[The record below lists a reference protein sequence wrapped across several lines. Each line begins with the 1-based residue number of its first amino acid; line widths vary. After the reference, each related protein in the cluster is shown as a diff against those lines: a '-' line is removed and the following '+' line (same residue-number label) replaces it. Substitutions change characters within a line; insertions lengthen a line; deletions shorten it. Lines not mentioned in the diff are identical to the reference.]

1 MRIIFNMDK
10 KVKERENGGV
20 IVKEKPPETK
30 QPRLYKVIMVNDDY
44 TPMEFVV
51 HVLEYFFKMNR
62 TQATQVM
69 LEVHTSGKGT
79 CGIFTYELAETKS
92 SQVVDYARENG
103 HPLICNVE
111 PD

>member
-1 MRIIFNMDK
+1 MDK
-10 KVKERENGGV
+10 KVKEKGGDV
-20 IVKEKPPETK
+20 AVKESAETK

-79 CGIFTYELAETKS
+79 CGIFTFELAETKS
-92 SQVVDYARENG
+92 AQVVSYARKNG

>member
-1 MRIIFNMDK
+1 M
-10 KVKERENGGV
+10 
-20 IVKEKPPETK
+20 T
-30 QPRLYKVIMVNDDY
+30 
-44 TPMEFVV
+44 
-51 HVLEYFFKMNR
+51 R

-79 CGIFTYELAETKS
+79 CGIFTFELAETKS
-92 SQVVDYARENG
+92 AQVVSYARKNG

>member
-1 MRIIFNMDK
+1 
-10 KVKERENGGV
+10 
-20 IVKEKPPETK
+20 
-30 QPRLYKVIMVNDDY
+30 MVNDDY

-51 HVLEYFFKMNR
+51 HVLEYFFKMTR

-79 CGIFTYELAETKS
+79 CGIFTFELAETKS
-92 SQVVDYARENG
+92 AQVVSYARKNG

>member
-1 MRIIFNMDK
+1 MGEKINE
-10 KVKERENGGV
+10 KEYGDVSVR
-20 IVKEKPPETK
+20 EKPPKTK

-51 HVLEYFFKMNR
+51 HVLEYFFKMDR
-62 TQATQVM
+62 AQATQVM

-92 SQVVDYARENG
+92 AQVVSYARENV

-111 PD
+111 AD

>member
-1 MRIIFNMDK
+1 MDK
-10 KVKERENGGV
+10 KVKEKESGDV
-20 IVKEKPPETK
+20 AVKEKPPKTK

-51 HVLEYFFKMNR
+51 HVLEYFFKMTR

-69 LEVHTSGKGT
+69 LEVHTSG
-79 CGIFTYELAETKS
+79 IFTFELAETKS
-92 SQVVDYARENG
+92 AQVVSYARKNG

>member
-1 MRIIFNMDK
+1 MDK
-10 KVKERENGGV
+10 KVREKESGDV
-20 IVKEKPPETK
+20 AVKEKPPKTK
-30 QPRLYKVIMVNDDY
+30 QPRLYRVIMVNDDY

-51 HVLEYFFKMNR
+51 HVLEYFFKMTR

-79 CGIFTYELAETKS
+79 CGIFTFELAETKS
-92 SQVVDYARENG
+92 AQVVSYARKNG